1 MNKLIKNG
9 DIILDGTLTRNEKEK
24 QAFIK
29 LGFIEEIMEKH
40 SIKDLEELQTA
51 FVVYNTFKSLTAKEI
66 NKWRNYFYYHYL
78 LFH

>member
-9 DIILDGTLTRNEKEK
+9 DIILDGTLTRHEKEK

-51 FVVYNTFKSLTAKEI
+51 FVVYNTFKSLAAKEI
-66 NKWRNYFYYHYL
+66 NE
-78 LFH
+78 

>member
-1 MNKLIKNG
+1 MKKLIKNG
-9 DIILDGTLTRNEKEK
+9 DIILDGTLTRHEKEK

-51 FVVYNTFKSLTAKEI
+51 FVVYNTFKSLMAKEI
-66 NKWRNYFYYHYL
+66 NK
-78 LFH
+78 

>member
-29 LGFIEEIMEKH
+29 LGFIEELMNQNKIE
-40 SIKDLEELQTA
+40 DLGELQLALTFYHSW
-51 FVVYNTFKSLTAKEI
+51 FVFIEKQIKKGI
-66 NKWRNYFYYHYL
+66 NK
-78 LFH
+78 

>member
-66 NKWRNYFYYHYL
+66 NK
-78 LFH
+78 

>member
-1 MNKLIKNG
+1 MERLIKNG
-9 DIILDGTLTRNEKEK
+9 DIILDGKATRNEKEK

-51 FVVYNTFKSLTAKEI
+51 FVVYNTFKSLAAKEI
-66 NKWRNYFYYHYL
+66 NK
-78 LFH
+78 